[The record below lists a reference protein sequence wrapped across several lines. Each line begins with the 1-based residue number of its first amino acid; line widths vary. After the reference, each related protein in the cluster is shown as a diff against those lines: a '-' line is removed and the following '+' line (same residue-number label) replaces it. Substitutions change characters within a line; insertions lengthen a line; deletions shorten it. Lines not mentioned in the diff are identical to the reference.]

1 MEHLVGLDVYLC
13 GGDIKMNIQRF
24 DDGWHIT
31 FINFL
36 NKKEETY
43 VHPLEI
49 QGLLAGSTLVIT
61 EEIIREIFKN
71 DETATTIVF
80 NIKQQESSIAPS
92 FIPPGSIPITV
103 ISNE

>member
-1 MEHLVGLDVYLC
+1 
-13 GGDIKMNIQRF
+13 MNIQRF

-49 QGLLAGSTLVIT
+49 ESLLDGSTLVIT
-61 EEIIREIFKN
+61 EEMMNEIFKN

-80 NIKQQESSIAPS
+80 NIKKHESSIAPS
-92 FIPPGSIPITV
+92 FNPPGNIPITV